1 MVLPLLINSCK
12 AWLLLL
18 CGQDKKK
25 ILQIS
30 IGQIIEQLQ
39 KSNKMV
45 WIYVN
50 KWSGFFLFKII
61 HLISHKHTL
70 IGKSFFP
77 LFVLN
82 NTLLNIKDEQKNSVS
97 FMQIKVGI
105 VMVNL

>member
-1 MVLPLLINSCK
+1 MAKSLNNYKNPTKWFEFMWIS
-12 AWLLLL
+12 
-18 CGQDKKK
+18 GQ
-25 ILQIS
+25 
-30 IGQIIEQLQ
+30 
-39 KSNKMV
+39 V
-45 WIYVN
+45 
-50 KWSGFFLFKII
+50 FFLFKII
-61 HLISHKHTL
+61 HLISHKHTF